1 MQRHRDR
8 QHSSTTFSVTKS
20 GAPRRSSERYSERD
34 VLVCADCGARRTT
47 WEWIKTIGA
56 LAVVAVIIV
65 LLLNS
70 RSRGVSRPSADEL
83 QASSVE
89 IVEPAPV
96 GPLLEPQAAPS
107 PQVAEPVQNEPGAAK
122 DQSPQAPP
130 PPGGS
135 VPPDLEGL
143 Y

>member
-20 GAPRRSSERYSERD
+20 GAPQRSSERYSERD

-47 WEWIKTIGA
+47 WQWMKIIGFF
-56 LAVVAVIIV
+56 VASAIVIF
-65 LLLNS
+65 LLSNA
-70 RSRGVSRPSADEL
+70 RSEGVSLPNAD
-83 QASSVE
+83 
-89 IVEPAPV
+89 
-96 GPLLEPQAAPS
+96 EPQAVGAEVVEPYSVAPPTEPQATLPS
-107 PQVAEPVQNEPGAAK
+107 VPETPQSEPATSSDQAPQVA
-122 DQSPQAPP
+122 P